1 MIETFSDL
9 AKLLDDGWRITG
21 IRADSDGERQRFRF
35 EVEAVKA
42 DHAHEEF
49 HAGVQRR
56 WAENMWQAI
65 GRMQADHMCD
75 WGGCSLSAEE
85 RHPYGNYYCAK
96 HMQWRKD
103 DDQKKHPPAI
113 TPEGWEIGS
122 GFAEFL
128 HSVGHGN
135 LDTELRDL
143 EDAR

>member
-21 IRADSDGERQRFRF
+21 ISADSDGDRQRFRF
-35 EVEAVKA
+35 EVEA
-42 DHAHEEF
+42 
-49 HAGVQRR
+49 
-56 WAENMWQAI
+56 
-65 GRMQADHMCD
+65 
-75 WGGCSLSAEE
+75 
-85 RHPYGNYYCAK
+85 
-96 HMQWRKD
+96 RK
-103 DDQKKHPPAI
+103 QPVRQPAI

-143 EDAR
+143 EDVR

>member
-35 EVEAVKA
+35 EVEA
-42 DHAHEEF
+42 
-49 HAGVQRR
+49 
-56 WAENMWQAI
+56 
-65 GRMQADHMCD
+65 
-75 WGGCSLSAEE
+75 
-85 RHPYGNYYCAK
+85 
-96 HMQWRKD
+96 RKQD
-103 DDQKKHPPAI
+103 VRQPAI

>member
-21 IRADSDGERQRFRF
+21 IRADSDGERQTFRF
-35 EVEAVKA
+35 EVEA
-42 DHAHEEF
+42 
-49 HAGVQRR
+49 
-56 WAENMWQAI
+56 
-65 GRMQADHMCD
+65 
-75 WGGCSLSAEE
+75 
-85 RHPYGNYYCAK
+85 
-96 HMQWRKD
+96 RK
-103 DDQKKHPPAI
+103 QPARQPAI

-143 EDAR
+143 GDAR

>member
-35 EVEAVKA
+35 EVEARKQP
-42 DHAHEEF
+42 AH
-49 HAGVQRR
+49 Q
-56 WAENMWQAI
+56 
-65 GRMQADHMCD
+65 
-75 WGGCSLSAEE
+75 
-85 RHPYGNYYCAK
+85 
-96 HMQWRKD
+96 
-103 DDQKKHPPAI
+103 PAI

-143 EDAR
+143 GDAR

>member
-21 IRADSDGERQRFRF
+21 IRADSDGDTQRFRF
-35 EVEAVKA
+35 EVEA
-42 DHAHEEF
+42 
-49 HAGVQRR
+49 RR
-56 WAENMWQAI
+56 IPPEDDFRALLVRLRETTAQVPWRGELFSTTEILRAI
-65 GRMQADHMCD
+65 QDARQ
-75 WGGCSLSAEE
+75 
-85 RHPYGNYYCAK
+85 
-96 HMQWRKD
+96 
-103 DDQKKHPPAI
+103 PAI

-143 EDAR
+143 DAR

>member
-1 MIETFSDL
+1 MMIETFSDL

-21 IRADSDGERQRFRF
+21 IRADSDGDRQRFRF
-35 EVEAVKA
+35 EVEAVKCDA
-42 DHAHEEF
+42 EPWRGPAWILECGCDNFIEHCEQCDA
-49 HAGVQRR
+49 RR
-56 WAENMWQAI
+56 AMKRN
-65 GRMQADHMCD
+65 
-75 WGGCSLSAEE
+75 
-85 RHPYGNYYCAK
+85 
-96 HMQWRKD
+96 
-103 DDQKKHPPAI
+103 AI

>member
-9 AKLLDDGWRITG
+9 ARLLDDGWRITG
-21 IRADSDGERQRFRF
+21 ITADSDGDKQRFRF
-35 EVEAVKA
+35 EVEAQRTTS
-42 DHAHEEF
+42 EEEDF
-49 HAGVQRR
+49 RR
-56 WAENMWQAI
+56 LRGTLAE
-65 GRMQADHMCD
+65 GYVRPFV
-75 WGGCSLSAEE
+75 L
-85 RHPYGNYYCAK
+85 
-96 HMQWRKD
+96 
-103 DDQKKHPPAI
+103 HPPAI